1 MTRDEL
7 LERICP
13 NDASYDCS
21 TGESGSCSKCDELL
35 NKWLNEYDAEIRADV
50 IDEIN
55 NREKNIPYSDF
66 ARGFKNGYEKGQ
78 MIIAEHDAKIINKF
92 AEELKSRLGD
102 AIYPKDFESM
112 KNLIDDLARQTK
124 EQQYGKEE

>member
-35 NKWLNEYDAEIRADV
+35 NKWLNEYDAEI
-50 IDEIN
+50 
-55 NREKNIPYSDF
+55 
-66 ARGFKNGYEKGQ
+66 
-78 MIIAEHDAKIINKF
+78 INKF

-102 AIYPKDFESM
+102 AIHPKDFESM